1 MMPAVIIR
9 STLQIMG
16 NSLRD
21 ALRQSGALANFKPV
35 PGDSRGGSEAGK
47 GAGAGR
53 RRDGARPDKDG
64 RRQKAGDKGAGHKRD
79 AGRSGGKMGAAGR
92 QRPATRPAGDGGE
105 IDLAKA
111 YALRSRSEQREREAK
126 LRAEREVAEQ
136 RRRLR
141 EQVAAVLEGKTL
153 NLAEAEQVRNF
164 EYGGKIRRVYVSD
177 EQLVQ
182 LNRGELGVVQVRGR
196 YLLVSRALAEQVA
209 GIDPNALALLPE
221 PDAGAAETVAATDTD
236 TDGCAAADASG
247 RKEPGAG

>member
-1 MMPAVIIR
+1 
-9 STLQIMG
+9 MG

-21 ALRQSGALANFKPV
+21 ALRQSGVLANFKPV
-35 PGDSRGGSEAGK
+35 SGDTDTGKGGGPGGRREGARQGKGGRRNPAAGK
-47 GAGAGR
+47 GAA
-53 RRDGARPDKDG
+53 ARPD
-64 RRQKAGDKGAGHKRD
+64 
-79 AGRSGGKMGAAGR
+79 AGRDGGKVRTAG
-92 QRPATRPAGDGGE
+92 QRPAKRPGGEGGE

-126 LRAEREVAEQ
+126 LRAERETAER

-141 EQVAAVLEGKTL
+141 EQVMALLDGKTL

-177 EQLVQ
+177 EQLAQ

-209 GIDPNALALLPE
+209 GIDPHALALLPE
-221 PDAGAAETVAATDTD
+221 PEPDAETGGAAAAADTDGGVAADAGAQKD
-236 TDGCAAADASG
+236 
-247 RKEPGAG
+247 PGAG

>member
-35 PGDSRGGSEAGK
+35 PGENRGGSEAGK

-79 AGRSGGKMGAAGR
+79 ARRSGGKMGAAGR

-126 LRAEREVAEQ
+126 LRAERETAER

-141 EQVAAVLEGKTL
+141 EQVMALLDGKTL

-177 EQLVQ
+177 EQLAQ

-209 GIDPNALALLPE
+209 GIDPHALALLPE
-221 PDAGAAETVAATDTD
+221 PEPDAETGGAAAATDTD
-236 TDGCAAADASG
+236 DGVAADAG
-247 RKEPGAG
+247 AQKDPGAG

>member
-1 MMPAVIIR
+1 M
-9 STLQIMG
+9 
-16 NSLRD
+16 
-21 ALRQSGALANFKPV
+21 
-35 PGDSRGGSEAGK
+35 
-47 GAGAGR
+47 
-53 RRDGARPDKDG
+53 
-64 RRQKAGDKGAGHKRD
+64 
-79 AGRSGGKMGAAGR
+79 
-92 QRPATRPAGDGGE
+92 
-105 IDLAKA
+105 
-111 YALRSRSEQREREAK
+111 
-126 LRAEREVAEQ
+126 AEQ